1 MKMSVPVWSRRVER
15 GGIAT
20 LLQGKGLQPASWTVS
35 PWDGEAQSLL
45 QVMWW
50 DNSLQ
55 QIQARPRVTA

>member
-1 MKMSVPVWSRRVER
+1 MEALLPYYRER
-15 GGIAT
+15 DCSPPPGP
-20 LLQGKGLQPASWTVS
+20 LS

-55 QIQARPRVTA
+55 QIQTRPRVTA